1 MSTSIKIEVPTWDGK
16 RETFDTYVYKLR
28 AYSAIKK
35 IIDALDEAK
44 MRACITQTEYDAL
57 VSGGSSTLADVAAK
71 KLFKDNEELTGIYVL
86 GQLSQAGINAIRKT
100 VSDDFPLGKV
110 VEAIK
115 SPSLVN
121 KPADRT
127 AEIEMESE
135 VQKVVFKNANEYFTE
150 VTDILAQFNCTMS
163 EIDLLK
169 DLAKKTKNTT
179 YIKMIHDEMD
189 VTYPSFQKACL
200 EIHKLQRMVNVLN
213 KTEEKKVKEITLSN
227 VGTSNQKGAKV
238 TKCSHCQGSHSR
250 KDCTKL
256 KELLKKQGKCPHCN
270 KEGHLK
276 EECFAKYPEKKPKWM
291 KGKFGGSGGTE
302 ASASNLEIQLALVDG
317 QDF

>member
-1 MSTSIKIEVPTWDGK
+1 MSTSIKVEVPLWDGK
-16 RETFDTYVYKLR
+16 RDTFDTYVYKLR
-28 AYSAIKK
+28 AYAAIKK
-35 IIDALDEAK
+35 LIDALDEAK
-44 MRACITQTEYDAL
+44 MRGCITQSDYDSL
-57 VSGGSSTLADVAAK
+57 VAGSSTDAAHIAAK

-86 GQLSQAGINAIRKT
+86 GQTSQAGINAIRKT
-100 VSDDFPLGKV
+100 VNADFPLGKV
-110 VEAIK
+110 VLAIK
-115 SPSLVN
+115 ALSLVN

-127 AEIEMESE
+127 AEIEMEAE
-135 VQKVVFKNANEYFTE
+135 VQRVVFKNGNDYFTE
-150 VTDILAQFNCTMS
+150 VTDILAQFDCTMD

-189 VTYPSFQKACL
+189 KANPSFQQVCL
-200 EIHKLQRMVNVLN
+200 DIHKLQRMVNVSN
-213 KTEEKKVKEITLSN
+213 KTEEKKVKEVTLSN
-227 VGTSNQKGAKV
+227 VGTGSAKGPKV

-250 KDCTKL
+250 KECTKL

-276 EECFAKYPEKKPKWM
+276 DECFAKYPEKKPKWM
-291 KGKFGGSGGTE
+291 KGKFGGSAGTE
-302 ASASNLEIQLALVDG
+302 TSASNLEIQLVSVDG

>member
-16 RETFDTYVYKLR
+16 RDTFDTYVYKLR
-28 AYSAIKK
+28 AYAAIKK

-44 MRACITQTEYDAL
+44 MRACITQAEYDAL
-57 VSGGSSTLADVAAK
+57 VAGATSTLGDVAAK

-115 SPSLVN
+115 SLSLVN

-135 VQKVVFKNANEYFTE
+135 VQKVVFKNANDYFTE
-150 VTDILAQFNCTMS
+150 VTDILAQFDCTMS
-163 EIDLLK
+163 EINLLK
-169 DLAKKTKNTT
+169 DMAKKTKNTT

-189 VTYPSFQKACL
+189 VASPSFQKACL
-200 EIHKLQRMVNVLN
+200 EIHKLQRMVNVSN
-213 KTEEKKVKEITLSN
+213 KTEEKKVKEVTLTN
-227 VGTSNQKGAKV
+227 VGTGNPKGPKV

-250 KDCTKL
+250 KECTKL

-276 EECFAKYPEKKPKWM
+276 DECFAKYPEKKPKWM
-291 KGKFGGSGGTE
+291 KGKFGGSGGAE
-302 ASASNLEIQLALVDG
+302 VSAGNLEIQLASVDG